1 MLVSNSL
8 VTSLLANSTDTL
20 LRVATC
26 ACLCIV
32 STSASAPH
40 VVAAARSLLG
50 ARASP
55 GGIAN
60 HTIRL
65 LRTIRCVLAV
75 VYLGR
80 TTVADIVVP
89 PSPRLTAG
97 IPAPSSAAATAAT
110 FFCSWVSAINDHLA
124 PINDVSFL

>member
-8 VTSLLANSTDTL
+8 VTSLLADGTDTL

-32 STSASAPH
+32 STSASTPH
-40 VVAAARSLLG
+40 VVAASRLLG

-65 LRTIRCVLAV
+65 LRTIRCLLAV
-75 VYLGR
+75 VYLGC

-97 IPAPSSAAATAAT
+97 IPAPSCATTSAAATAT
-110 FFCSWVSAINDHLA
+110 FFCSWVSAINDHLE
-124 PINDVSFL
+124 